1 MENQIVNNLI
11 IHSKNLINK
20 VGILVRRPLHPIIL
34 KQMPGRRNFD
44 LVVLNDKPKVD
55 GPALYIVSHST
66 PYDAPVTCEVLQ
78 EHFYI
83 LVGKQNYNFLI
94 VLFFS

>member
-34 KQMPGRRNFD
+34 KQLPGRRNFD

-66 PYDAPVTCEVLQ
+66 P
-78 EHFYI
+78 
-83 LVGKQNYNFLI
+83 
-94 VLFFS
+94 